1 MKKLEAAP
9 KTRRGGKARGPAAAN
24 KPALPEARIRA
35 QDGLDGLEFLT
46 PCEAVTWAAF
56 GLALKV
62 DQLMQLLPQ
71 ALVQWNS
78 SPKAWMPKLFFFFG
92 EWKTDPQNM
101 LEALEVF
108 DSCSAPLSEM
118 HTNLVHLY
126 LERRE
131 KLDLPQLANNSEHIE
146 FLRKYLLRSNNLER
160 VLIEK
165 KNEFHRL
172 IRFGHIRV
180 GGRPFDQSLSWNRY
194 RIDRPFGPARHFSR
208 AEIKPELFIPGVS
221 MDLDGYLTDVT
232 PNILFEDIMLDLEDV
247 RRIYPVGPIMPIDA
261 VFFQEA
267 PSSAAP
273 FEQGLRKRH
282 AGGRPQ
288 SKSAEL
294 VLEEMV
300 RLQRLNKLPENK
312 ASAKEQMTHLL
323 MDRGYGD
330 PLPSEQSLENW
341 IKPFYSKS

>member
-9 KTRRGGKARGPAAAN
+9 KTRRGGKARGPAAAT
-24 KPALPEARIRA
+24 KPAPPEARVRA

-56 GLALKV
+56 GQALKV

-92 EWKTDPQNM
+92 EWKIDPQKM

-108 DSCSAPLSEM
+108 DSSSAPLSEM
-118 HTNLVHLY
+118 HTNLVCLY

-131 KLDLPQLANNSEHIE
+131 ELDLPQLANNSEHIE
-146 FLRKYLLRSNNLER
+146 FLRQYLLRANNLER

-180 GGRPFDQSLSWNRY
+180 GGGPFDQSLSWNRY
-194 RIDRPFGPARHFSR
+194 RIDRPFGPARHFNR
-208 AEIKPELFIPGVS
+208 AEIKPEMFIPGVS

-261 VFFQEA
+261 VFFQGA

-273 FEQGLRKRH
+273 VEKALKKRH
-282 AGGRPQ
+282 AGGKPR
-288 SKSAEL
+288 SSASLLVQQEL
-294 VLEEMV
+294 V
-300 RLQRLNKLPENK
+300 RLQRLSQLPADK
-312 ASAKEQMTHLL
+312 AAAKEQMTHFL
-323 MDRGYGD
+323 MDKGYED
-330 PLPSEQSLENW
+330 PLPSEQSFENW

>member
-1 MKKLEAAP
+1 MSKSKRKSAPQGAKLVHEGKPARLPARAAP
-9 KTRRGGKARGPAAAN
+9 LTRPKN
-24 KPALPEARIRA
+24 
-35 QDGLDGLEFLT
+35 GLDRLEFLT
-46 PCEAVTWAAF
+46 PCEAVIWAAF
-56 GLALKV
+56 GQALKV

-92 EWKTDPQNM
+92 EWKTDPQKM

-118 HTNLVHLY
+118 HTNLVRLY

-131 KLDLPQLANNSEHIE
+131 ELDLPQLANNSEHIE
-146 FLRKYLLRSNNLER
+146 FLRQYLLRANNLER

-165 KNEFHRL
+165 KNELHRL

-180 GGRPFDQSLSWNRY
+180 GGGPFDQSLSWNRY
-194 RIDRPFGPARHFSR
+194 RIDRRFGPARHFNR
-208 AEIKPELFIPGVS
+208 AEIKPEMFIPGVS

-247 RRIYPVGPIMPIDA
+247 RRIYPVGPIMPIHA

-273 FEQGLRKRH
+273 VEKALKKRH
-282 AGGRPQ
+282 AGGKPR
-288 SKSAEL
+288 SSASLLVQQEL
-294 VLEEMV
+294 V
-300 RLQRLNKLPENK
+300 RLQRL
-312 ASAKEQMTHLL
+312 T
-323 MDRGYGD
+323 GC
-330 PLPSEQSLENW
+330 
-341 IKPFYSKS
+341 